1 MAFDCTYLTKT
12 LAQMQFGGARG
23 MVGGL
28 FYPNDEENMSFL
40 SLDGDIQFDKV
51 NKAAT
56 MLDCLVWDPCAKR
69 KHPLSVLAL
78 PVQHSFGGAG
88 ATNRACHYM
97 LEIVGRMMAASG
109 GIVRALVF
117 DAHGSHQFIRRAL
130 HGQFIPM
137 LEEDLRQ
144 VPFFSEL
151 CYEDVDHGLPRWPI
165 RLAKWR
171 NEFVW
176 CFPGICTLVPM
187 IMENQGS
194 WLVNDSSPFVFNDK
208 EPLPFYS
215 ARSWIQH
222 FVGAY
227 LEPK

>member
-1 MAFDCTYLTKT
+1 
-12 LAQMQFGGARG
+12 
-23 MVGGL
+23 
-28 FYPNDEENMSFL
+28 
-40 SLDGDIQFDKV
+40 
-51 NKAAT
+51 
-56 MLDCLVWDPCAKR
+56 
-69 KHPLSVLAL
+69 
-78 PVQHSFGGAG
+78 
-88 ATNRACHYM
+88 
-97 LEIVGRMMAASG
+97 
-109 GIVRALVF
+109 
-117 DAHGSHQFIRRAL
+117 
-130 HGQFIPM
+130 M

-194 WLVNDSSPFVFNDK
+194 WLVNDSSPFVFFNDK